1 MNKTNCMTIQHA
13 GTTTLFEARTGT
25 LQFNDT
31 KRRTN
36 GETSCELCK
45 GVLKGG
51 GGSGGSNPP
60 PRNFQIFFEK

>member
-25 LQFNDT
+25 LQFND

-51 GGSGGSNPP
+51 GVQGVQTPP
-60 PRNFQIFFEK
+60 KFSDFF